1 MKNYYKLLIIIL
13 GITTTSCNDLDLL
26 PLSQA
31 SSEGWYSSETEIEM
45 SLKDGYRMVFWPI
58 DDPDA
63 DLKWTDDWFYRQSQS
78 EILNGTLNGQNGDVT
93 TMWTNQYKAIARA
106 NLILANMEK
115 AASIGVSESKVKQF
129 TAEAYFLRA
138 CRYACLIAHFGDVP
152 YVSTAITIEE
162 AFEMGRTPKEQI
174 SPLVYADYDKA
185 IENLPV
191 SYPASA
197 SQRAT
202 KGAAMAMKARFALYM
217 GDWEIAAT
225 AAKAC
230 MDLGVYK
237 LHEDF
242 ANLFLPSTKNAEE
255 SIFLIPRSIE
265 YGDAYSGDNV
275 LNYITRNAG
284 GYAARNPSWDLLA
297 SFLCTDG
304 LPIDES
310 PLFDPHDPFKNRDP
324 RCNATIV
331 PFGSRHLGFD
341 YNPHPEA
348 LEVMNYNQGRMQSNN
363 DNRAVA
369 QFASFNGL
377 VWKKGIDES
386 WLENGKRIDPDRII
400 IRYADVLLMYA
411 EAKIELNQIDQ
422 SVLDAIN
429 QVRARAY
436 GVNKADVGSYPAVT
450 TTDQTTLRKIL
461 RIERRMEFAKEGLRY
476 MDLIRWK
483 LATKALT
490 TKIYGL
496 LYPASLLVE
505 NVVNKGGWFWPRT
518 PQIDDDGIPDF
529 TEMEKSNEVMVLSQ
543 RNWNDRQYLWP
554 IPTKEIFINP
564 NLVQNPGY

>member
-78 EILNGTLNGQNGDVT
+78 DILNGTLNGQNGDVT

-174 SPLVYADYDKA
+174 IPLVYADYDKA

-202 KGAAMAMKARFALYM
+202 KGAAIAMKARFALYM

-242 ANLFLPSTKNAEE
+242 ANLFLLSTKNAEE

-310 PLFDPHDPFKNRDP
+310 PLFDSHDPFKNRDP

-348 LEVMNYNQGRMQSNN
+348 LEVMNYNQGRMQNNN

-377 VWKKGIDES
+377 VWKKGIDEN
-386 WLENGKRIDPDRII
+386 WLENGKQIDPDRII
-400 IRYADVLLMYA
+400 IRYADVLLMFA

-529 TEMEKSNEVMVLSQ
+529 TEMEKSNEVMILTQ